1 MITERKFT
9 RKEYYVAFMNER
21 SFGVSP
27 FLKTTSS
34 SLCVVPHGTGNFNL
48 LLRSVAEPYPESG
61 ALVSPGYTNL
71 LKNFFN
77 LVIFLVVKNKLKILK
92 KLFKKKI

>member
-27 FLKTTSS
+27 FIKPPLQAFVHYRTV
-34 SLCVVPHGTGNFNL
+34 LVNFKF
-48 LLRSVAEPYPESG
+48 LLRSVAEPYPGSGDFFDPRIRISNPDPGSGMNIPDDIYES
-61 ALVSPGYTNL
+61 LET
-71 LKNFFN
+71 
-77 LVIFLVVKNKLKILK
+77 IFCGRNT
-92 KLFKKKI
+92 